1 MTPALVSIN
10 MWLIFPG
17 VLVNLITIQFFLIT
31 KNKTFVDVG
40 GKVSVFSDPALRF
53 RSATQRENY
62 IVHPDISQVVGS
74 NSKDQFVGAGEVD
87 G

>member
-1 MTPALVSIN
+1 M
-10 MWLIFPG
+10 
-17 VLVNLITIQFFLIT
+17 
-31 KNKTFVDVG
+31 DVG

>member
-1 MTPALVSIN
+1 MIN
-10 MWLIFPG
+10 FPWSSSQFNNNS
-17 VLVNLITIQFFLIT
+17 VFFLIT
-31 KNKTFVDVG
+31 KNKTFVGVG

-53 RSATQRENY
+53 RSATQHENY